1 MMAKITTIPLS
12 IAMLLLSLDRVASYD
27 KALEQ
32 QNLDKNE
39 AKWDSYYMESTG
51 SGCGYVMKY
60 SRICFCMPDYLGPFQ
75 VVVNS
80 THQVVNAVYLAG
92 RDGDLAGTYASIEDM
107 NLITVEDAFETIQK
121 ALDEN
126 AADLSVTYDP
136 TGGYPSKVSVDWDRR
151 IADEETFFTIENLI
165 LL

>member
-1 MMAKITTIPLS
+1 
-12 IAMLLLSLDRVASYD
+12 
-27 KALEQ
+27 
-32 QNLDKNE
+32 
-39 AKWDSYYMESTG
+39 
-51 SGCGYVMKY
+51 
-60 SRICFCMPDYLGPFQ
+60 MPDYLGPFQ
-75 VVVNS
+75 VFVNS

-121 ALDEN
+121 ALDES
-126 AADLSVTYDP
+126 ADDLSAVTYDP
-136 TGGYPSKVSVDWDRR
+136 AGGYPSKVSVDWDRR